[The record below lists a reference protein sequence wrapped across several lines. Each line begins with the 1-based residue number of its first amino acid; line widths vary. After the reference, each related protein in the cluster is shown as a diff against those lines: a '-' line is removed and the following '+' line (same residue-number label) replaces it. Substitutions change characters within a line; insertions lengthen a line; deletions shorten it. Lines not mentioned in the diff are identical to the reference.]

1 MKRLN
6 REQIVRLSIT
16 VAILLSGVALLP
28 FVGMPAGAISWES
41 LANTYTPELT
51 VNESSGAPGS
61 LFAFT
66 GSGYPPLATATV
78 YFNGE
83 ALGQVAIDDQ
93 GGATFVLNT
102 TGVAPGSYNVTLEVD
117 SNASATESIE
127 LIEEGETVTPP
138 PGFEGPTV
146 FVNQPLF
153 LPIVFD

>member
-1 MKRLN
+1 MNRLN

-16 VAILLSGVALLP
+16 LAILLSGVALLP

-66 GSGYPPLATATV
+66 LSDYPPLTTATV
-78 YFNGE
+78 YVNGE
-83 ALGQVAIDDQ
+83 ALGQIEIDDQ

-102 TGVAPGSYNVTLEVD
+102 KGASPGTYNVTLEVD
-117 SNASATESIE
+117 SNASATASIE
-127 LIEEGETVTPP
+127 LVEDGETVTPP

-146 FVNQPLF
+146 HVNQPIF
-153 LPIVFD
+153 LPVILS